1 LGFGVCGCGGYGGGG
16 VWECGCGCGC
26 GCGCLESGCW
36 DGREGWDGRMGVAV
50 VLGWQSV
57 VAVEDVEV
65 EVLHTAIQHSI
76 QYASRHNPVCGTS
89 KGRQGSF
96 CVSAGTLTARIV
108 KIDGDQREPRTGAYI
123 LVCRPHYYGRYG
135 CTMVCRKHAQPRLAR

>member
-1 LGFGVCGCGGYGGGG
+1 MVAKVQVG
-16 VWECGCGCGC
+16 VWGVRVWWLWWWWWCVGVWVWVWVWMWMFRKWMLGWEGGMGWAH
-26 GCGCLESGCW
+26 GSGRSTW
-36 DGREGWDGRMGVAV
+36 
-50 VLGWQSV
+50 WQSV
-57 VAVEDVEV
+57 VAVEVVEV
-65 EVLHTAIQHSI
+65 EVLHTAIQYSI

-123 LVCRPHYYGRYG
+123 LVLY
-135 CTMVCRKHAQPRLAR
+135 